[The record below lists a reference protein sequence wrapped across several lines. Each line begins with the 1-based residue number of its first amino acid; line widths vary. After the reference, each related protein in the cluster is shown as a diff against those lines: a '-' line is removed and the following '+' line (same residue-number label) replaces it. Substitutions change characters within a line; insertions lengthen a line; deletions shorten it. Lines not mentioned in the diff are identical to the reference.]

1 MFFASLGRR
10 DRQAEVMD
18 QPGLDPLQHRA
29 ALHGLSR
36 INLVSGSARIL
47 WPEISRIA
55 KERDTPLRVLDVAT
69 GGGDVP
75 LRLWKR
81 ANRAG
86 LPIHFSGC
94 DISPTALQLARER
107 ADHSGGDVEF
117 FHADVLADGVPD
129 GFDIVTCSLFLH
141 HLEEADALELLRK
154 MGHAAKRLVLVN
166 DLARGRFG
174 YLLAAVGARLLTRS
188 RVVHVD
194 GPRSVR
200 AAFTPKEALELANR
214 ARLSGA
220 TVARR
225 WPCRFLL
232 SWERP

>member
-10 DRQAEVMD
+10 DRRAEIMD
-18 QPGLDPLQHRA
+18 QPGLDPRQHRA

-47 WPEISRIA
+47 WAEISRIA
-55 KERDTPLRVLDVAT
+55 KSYGEPLRVLDVAT

-75 LRLWKR
+75 LRLWRR
-81 ANRAG
+81 ARRAG

-94 DISPTALQLARER
+94 DISPTALELARER
-107 ADHSGGDVEF
+107 AARNESDVEF
-117 FHADVLADGVPD
+117 FHADVLSDGVPD
-129 GFDIVTCSLFLH
+129 DFDIVTCSLFLH
-141 HLEEADALELLRK
+141 HLEEPDALELLRK
-154 MGHAAKRLVLVN
+154 MGHAATRAVLVN

-174 YLLAAVGARLLTRS
+174 YLLAAIGSRFLTRS

-194 GPRSVR
+194 GPLSVR

-214 ARLSGA
+214 AGLSGA
-220 TVARR
+220 IVARR

-232 SWERP
+232 SWSRP